1 MPSRRVGPF
10 LFLHHKFS
18 LRGFKSADRESVD
31 AEEEPK
37 GGQTKKTCFPCE
49 ISYAS
54 IDQLNTASVTDQSSE
69 SMVPA
74 KPTAPATKRS
84 RPLLRLFAALILGL
98 CALSVP
104 QVFRGAVWCLL
115 QEEVLRQGGRL
126 KVTVQKGALWEPVV
140 LSGIRLSLPLAAG
153 GQFRLQAERC
163 NVVGTLRP
171 LLSGAWNLRFLDRI
185 QILGGVVDWDIGTG
199 PAKGVARNM
208 DLWLLEGFRLGQVL
222 QLPPPVALD
231 LELKGIQ
238 IRSGNWSLRS
248 EHFTASVSEVAPG
261 MLKAANLEVKVGN
274 WTRAFRDVSGKTAM
288 QGDTLKIGEMTLM
301 EGLRLESLTAS
312 ASKAEGG
319 SGGLFDLEIELQTFG
334 GELRVLAQVGPPSS
348 EVPLEASGTFAKLG
362 VAQLAAF
369 LNFTEAAG
377 GTLVAGK
384 FSFRGQPAAPERAT
398 ASVRMEARN
407 FQWESRQWD
416 ELVVGATLLDR
427 RIQVPEFSLRQGQNQ
442 LLLNGDMQWPGAEA
456 PWWKADFGVNLT
468 ARVENLTELSAL
480 LLPEFKYAAGG
491 LTIDGAVRSQGG
503 VLGGALIV
511 SGANLTWRNVPVEEL
526 HAAVKLQGSEVQ
538 VLNVEVAQGT
548 DWVRGKGT
556 IQVGHAWSYQGELHG
571 NVRDLGKY
579 AALLQPPVGP
589 EPYAGGVELEWS
601 GKGGSEGNEGR
612 VRARFLQLRPLRP
625 QPGWQNALSGDLSG
639 TYNAAGLELESLV
652 LGDGQIQLRT
662 GFKASKEGFQFLRL
676 NIQQGER
683 TALEGDAFLPKE
695 WVDQWAGLSFA
706 ALLKCT
712 TPMTCNVA
720 ASGLDLSLLGHLPGT
735 PRGLEGIVDGQWQ
748 MKGTLAELSGAG
760 GLTLRRGGVGVAGGI
775 FRSVEADL
783 AWNARTLKASRLAW
797 LSASGK
803 YEGTAALEWKPGAPV
818 PTLEAAV
825 SCPEAVWQGPQEL
838 RFALAPNPQKETPR
852 SAPVSVL
859 GQISWKVSGLL
870 SDPLLS
876 AEAVVRAVDFV
887 GTPDLRLLF
896 TDSNLGQLDW
906 GRSQNPMLKD
916 WKLQLRV
923 TSTDGASV
931 LGTPGAA
938 RFDLHAGGTPAQPLW
953 HGEVRLALRAAAA
966 DVPLE
971 VEPLVL
977 KFLSER
983 EGPELEV
990 RARGQSGTTTFSA
1003 SALGPLGHPVRKYEA
1018 EPALHAEKVRS
1029 VFEDSKAW

>member
-1 MPSRRVGPF
+1 
-10 LFLHHKFS
+10 
-18 LRGFKSADRESVD
+18 
-31 AEEEPK
+31 
-37 GGQTKKTCFPCE
+37 
-49 ISYAS
+49 
-54 IDQLNTASVTDQSSE
+54 
-69 SMVPA
+69 MVPA
-74 KPTAPATKRS
+74 KRTASATERR
-84 RPLLRLFAALILGL
+84 RPFLRLFAALFFGL

-104 QVFRGAVWCLL
+104 QVFRGVVWCLL

-126 KVTVQKGALWEPVV
+126 RVTVQKGALWEPVV
-140 LSGIRLSLPLAAG
+140 FSGVRLSLPLADG
-153 GQFRLQAERC
+153 GRFRLQAERC
-163 NVVGTLRP
+163 NVEGTLRP
-171 LLSGAWNLRFLDRI
+171 LLSGTWNWRFLDRI
-185 QILGGVVDWDIGTG
+185 QVSGGVVDWDIGG
-199 PAKGVARNM
+199 GAARGGIRNTAS
-208 DLWLLEGFRLGQVL
+208 WLPEGFRFGQVL
-222 QLPPPVALD
+222 RLPPPVTLD
-231 LELKGIQ
+231 LELKRIQ
-238 IRSGNWSLRS
+238 IRSSNWSLRS
-248 EHFTASVSEVAPG
+248 ENLVTSISEVAPG
-261 MLKAANLEVKVGN
+261 GLNAARMEVKVGN
-274 WTRAFRDVSGKTAM
+274 WTRSFREISGKTAV
-288 QGDTLKIGEMTLM
+288 QGDTLKLGEMTLM

-312 ASKAEGG
+312 ASKGEGG
-319 SGGLFDLEIELQTFG
+319 GRFDLEIELQTFG
-334 GELRVLAQVGPPSS
+334 GELRVVAQVGAPSS

-362 VAQLAAF
+362 VAPLAAF

-384 FSFRGQPAAPERAT
+384 FSFRGQPASPERAT
-398 ASVRMEARN
+398 ASLRMEARN

-491 LTIDGAVRSQGG
+491 LTVDGAVRSQGG

-511 SGANLTWRNVPVEEL
+511 SGANLTWRNAPVEEL

-538 VLNVEVAQGT
+538 VLNIEVAQGA
-548 DWVRGKGT
+548 DWVRGKGA

-589 EPYAGGVELEWS
+589 EPYVGGVELDWS
-601 GKGGSEGNEGR
+601 GKGGGEGHEGR
-612 VRARFLQLRPLRP
+612 VRARFSQLRPFRP
-625 QPGWQNALSGDLSG
+625 QSGWSHPLSGDLSG
-639 TYNAAGLELESLV
+639 TYDAAGMELESLV
-652 LGDGQIQLRT
+652 LGDGQVQLRA
-662 GFKASKEGFQFLRL
+662 GLKASQEGFQFLRL
-676 NIQQGER
+676 SIQQGER

-695 WVDQWAGLSFA
+695 WVEQWPEFSLPF
-706 ALLKCT
+706 LLKCT
-712 TPMTCNVA
+712 APMTCNFSA
-720 ASGLDLSLLGHLPGT
+720 NGLDLSLLGCLPGT
-735 PRGLEGIVDGQWQ
+735 PLGLEGIVNGQWK
-748 MKGTLAELSGAG
+748 MKGTLGDLSGEGA
-760 GLTLRRGGVGVAGGI
+760 LTLRRGGVGVAGGH

-783 AWNARTLKASRLAW
+783 AWDARKLKAEGLSW

-803 YEGTAALEWKPGAPV
+803 YGGNAAFEWKPGALA

-825 SCPEAVWQGPQEL
+825 SCSEAVWPGPQAL
-838 RFALAPNPQKETPR
+838 RFPLKPVLPTDPLR
-852 SAPVSVL
+852 SAPVSVR
-859 GQISWKVSGLL
+859 GQILWKVSGFL

-876 AEAVVRAVDFV
+876 AEAVVRAVDFGGV
-887 GTPDLRLLF
+887 PDLRLLF
-896 TDSNLGQLDW
+896 ANSNLGPLGW
-906 GRSQNPMLKD
+906 GRSQNGVLKD

-953 HGEVRLALRAAAA
+953 HGEVRLAMRAAAA
-966 DVPLE
+966 GVPLE

-977 KFLSER
+977 KFLPARAE
-983 EGPELEV
+983 PELEV
-990 RARGQSGTTTFSA
+990 RARGQSGAITFSA

-1018 EPALHAEKVRS
+1018 EPAPNAEKVRS